1 MLKKQIIVF
10 AICTLISMAMIAMAP
25 DSVATILLMPLVFN
39 ILYSLETVHSNGY
52 FVALTASLNIA
63 LCLPVTKDLFTT
75 FIMLPLIIASGII
88 VGISAI
94 KKWGKMSAILGAM
107 LATGGV
113 YVAYILYSIKF
124 LGTNPV
130 TEMFALMEQILFIIT
145 NTPDMG
151 VDITFVREYLALS
164 KNLFVAIMIITF
176 SFLGYFVAFMSAEI
190 LAIFKGDKQLNLT
203 LSEFK
208 TDSITLFIYLISLIA
223 VMFMKEGI
231 VSVTLTNIY
240 VLIHSYLV
248 VCGVSIVYYLLKHKV
263 KAPVIV
269 KRLIGVVLLM
279 AALVGLLSF
288 VFVIAAMLDARRDF
302 RGLNKLEE

>member
-10 AICTLISMAMIAMAP
+10 AICTLISMALIALSPYSA
-25 DSVATILLMPLVFN
+25 ATMLVMPLVFN
-39 ILYSLETVHSNGY
+39 MLYSIETVHCNGY
-52 FVALTASLNIA
+52 LVALTASMNLA
-63 LCLPVTKDLFTT
+63 LCLPITKDLFTT
-75 FIMLPLIIASGII
+75 FAMLPLIVVSGII
-88 VGISAI
+88 VGLSAI
-94 KKWGKMSAILGAM
+94 KKWGKMAAISGAM

-124 LGTNPV
+124 LDINPV
-130 TEMFALMEQILFIIT
+130 MEMFSLMEKVMTMVVNSSDMKADVTFI
-145 NTPDMG
+145 
-151 VDITFVREYLALS
+151 REYLALS

-176 SFLGYFVAFMSAEI
+176 SFSGYFVAFMSAEI

-302 RGLNKLEE
+302 RGLNKFEE

>member
-10 AICTLISMAMIAMAP
+10 AICTLISMALIALSPYSA
-25 DSVATILLMPLVFN
+25 ATMLVMPLVFN
-39 ILYSLETVHSNGY
+39 MLYSIETVHCNGY
-52 FVALTASLNIA
+52 LVALTASMNLA
-63 LCLPVTKDLFTT
+63 LCLPITKDLFTT
-75 FIMLPLIIASGII
+75 FAMLPLIIVSGII

-164 KNLFVAIMIITF
+164 RNLFVAIMIITF
-176 SFLGYFVAFMSAEI
+176 SFLGYFVAFMSAMV
-190 LAIFKGDKQLNLT
+190 LGIFEDGAQLNVT
-203 LSEFK
+203 FSEFK
-208 TDSITLFIYLISLIA
+208 ADSITLFIYLISIIA
-223 VMFMKEGI
+223 VMFMREGI
-231 VSVTLTNIY
+231 VSVALTNVYI
-240 VLIHSYLV
+240 LIHSYLV

>member
-10 AICTLISMAMIAMAP
+10 AICTLLSMALIALSPYSA
-25 DSVATILLMPLVFN
+25 ATMLVMPLVFN
-39 ILYSLETVHSNGY
+39 MLYSIETVHCNGY
-52 FVALTASLNIA
+52 LVALTASMNLA
-63 LCLPVTKDLFTT
+63 LCLPITKDLFTT

-88 VGISAI
+88 VGLSAI

-164 KNLFVAIMIITF
+164 RNLFVAIMII
-176 SFLGYFVAFMSAEI
+176 S
-190 LAIFKGDKQLNLT
+190 
-203 LSEFK
+203 
-208 TDSITLFIYLISLIA
+208 LFIAMYHLKVVRYLQNGPQSP
-223 VMFMKEGI
+223 GNR
-231 VSVTLTNIY
+231 T
-240 VLIHSYLV
+240 H
-248 VCGVSIVYYLLKHKV
+248 
-263 KAPVIV
+263 
-269 KRLIGVVLLM
+269 R
-279 AALVGLLSF
+279 
-288 VFVIAAMLDARRDF
+288 
-302 RGLNKLEE
+302 